1 MTGSDILTGGL
12 LFLRVHH
19 CGLRMFKLVLLF
31 LALSGL
37 QALPLRDPRSLQETS
52 STYQLPDGF
61 RQGTEHSDIGEPV
74 PDSFRQ
80 GTEPSRRFLVDLNTG
95 LVREYISEM
104 DRRVVPVDVPA
115 QKNGG
120 GWVRVEDPSAPYLPD
135 GFRQGT
141 EPMRSIPDGFRQG
154 TEPMRSIPDGFR
166 QGTKPMGSIP
176 DGFGQGSEPMRFVPD
191 GFRQESEPMRFVP
204 DGFRQGTEPMIS
216 IQDGFRQGTK
226 PVMSASD
233 SLRLV
238 AEPIV
243 AIPAGFRQGTE
254 PMRFVPAGFR
264 QGTEPMRSIPD
275 GFRQGTEPMRSIP
288 DGFRQG
294 TEPFRSIPDGF
305 RQGTE
310 PMRSIPDGFRQGT
323 EPFRSIPDGFRQGTE
338 PMRSIPDG
346 FRQGTEPMRSIPD
359 GFRQG
364 TEPFRSIP
372 DGFRQGT
379 EPFRSIPDGFRQGTE
394 PFITI
399 PEGFRQGTE
408 RSTPG
413 LQTKTLACKGEV
425 ISGKCYEFNPTPLAF
440 QDAQALCRALA
451 PNAELASVTTSDLH
465 SRLVSLVTKGGE
477 SNPVLTW
484 LGGTVEN
491 QQASWVDGSEWSYS
505 DWMPGHPNI
514 HTEKPVCVEMFKIDE
529 SWWTAA
535 DCELKRASICSYQ
548 ITA

>member
-1 MTGSDILTGGL
+1 
-12 LFLRVHH
+12 
-19 CGLRMFKLVLLF
+19 MFKLVILF
-31 LALSGL
+31 LTLSGL
-37 QALPLRDPRSLQETS
+37 QAAPLAVLRSSQKTS
-52 STYQLPDGF
+52 STYKLPDGF
-61 RQGTEHSDIGEPV
+61 HLGIEHSDIGEPV
-74 PDSFRQ
+74 HRGFRQ

-95 LVREYISEM
+95 LVQEHISEM
-104 DRRVVPVDVPA
+104 DRRVGGFGEMERRHWLTDKVPVDVPA

-120 GWVRVEDPSAPYLPD
+120 GWVRVEEPSAPHLPD

-141 EPMRSIPDGFRQG
+141 EP
-154 TEPMRSIPDGFR
+154 
-166 QGTKPMGSIP
+166 
-176 DGFGQGSEPMRFVPD
+176 V
-191 GFRQESEPMRFVP
+191 
-204 DGFRQGTEPMIS
+204 
-216 IQDGFRQGTK
+216 
-226 PVMSASD
+226 
-233 SLRLV
+233 
-238 AEPIV
+238 
-243 AIPAGFRQGTE
+243 
-254 PMRFVPAGFR
+254 
-264 QGTEPMRSIPD
+264 RSIPD

-294 TEPFRSIPDGF
+294 TEPVRSIPNGFRQGTEPVRSIPDGFRQGTEPVMSIPDGF

-323 EPFRSIPDGFRQGTE
+323 EPVMSIPHGFRQGTEPVMSIPHGFRQGTKPMRSIPDAFRQGTKPMRSIPDGFRQGTKPMRSIPDGFRQGTEPVISIPDGFRQGTEPVISIPDGFRQGTEPVISIPDGFRQGTE

-364 TEPFRSIP
+364 TEPVMSIP

-379 EPFRSIPDGFRQGTE
+379 EPVMTIPHGFRQGTE
-394 PFITI
+394 PILII
-399 PEGFRQGTE
+399 PLRLREGSE
-408 RSTPG
+408 RFTSRF
-413 LQTKTLACKGEV
+413 QTKRVACKGEV
-425 ISGKCYEFNPTPLAF
+425 IDGKCYEFNPTLLAF

-451 PNAELASVTTSDLH
+451 PNAELASVTTGDLH
-465 SRLVSLVTKGGE
+465 SRLVALATKNGE

-484 LGGTVEN
+484 LGGIVKN

-514 HTEKPVCVEMFKIDE
+514 HTDKPVCVEMFKIDE

>member
-37 QALPLRDPRSLQETS
+37 QALPLGDPRSLQETS

-166 QGTKPMGSIP
+166 QGT
-176 DGFGQGSEPMRFVPD
+176 
-191 GFRQESEPMRFVP
+191 
-204 DGFRQGTEPMIS
+204 
-216 IQDGFRQGTK
+216 
-226 PVMSASD
+226 
-233 SLRLV
+233 
-238 AEPIV
+238 
-243 AIPAGFRQGTE
+243 
-254 PMRFVPAGFR
+254 
-264 QGTEPMRSIPD
+264 
-275 GFRQGTEPMRSIP
+275 
-288 DGFRQG
+288 
-294 TEPFRSIPDGF
+294 
-305 RQGTE
+305 
-310 PMRSIPDGFRQGT
+310 

-379 EPFRSIPDGFRQGTE
+379 EPF
-394 PFITI
+394 ITI

-425 ISGKCYEFNPTPLAF
+425 INGKCYEFNPTPLAF

-477 SNPVLTW
+477 NNPVLTW